1 LVAYQFGKRREPSS
15 RWTTLITTLS
25 IVLLITSTTS
35 GLKWFLRITNHEL
48 DLDDDQT
55 PSYNITVQYV
65 NTSVN
70 SSSSSFELTSEYYY
84 ESLML
89 LGIPIFIAGFFVTL
103 LIIFFGFL
111 IYSAVFGNR
120 AFGRGRQRFEDDE
133 DPDYAEEVADTY
145 MRHLEPVAF
154 NDNMKYLDCS
164 ICLKEFQI

>member
-1 LVAYQFGKRREPSS
+1 MNG
-15 RWTTLITTLS
+15 
-25 IVLLITSTTS
+25 
-35 GLKWFLRITNHEL
+35 TN
-48 DLDDDQT
+48 
-55 PSYNITVQYV
+55 
-65 NTSVN
+65 
-70 SSSSSFELTSEYYY
+70 SFELTTEYYY

-120 AFGRGRQRFEDDE
+120 AFGRGRSRFEDE

-154 NDNMKYLDCS
+154 DENSKYLDCS
-164 ICLKEFQI
+164 ICLKEF